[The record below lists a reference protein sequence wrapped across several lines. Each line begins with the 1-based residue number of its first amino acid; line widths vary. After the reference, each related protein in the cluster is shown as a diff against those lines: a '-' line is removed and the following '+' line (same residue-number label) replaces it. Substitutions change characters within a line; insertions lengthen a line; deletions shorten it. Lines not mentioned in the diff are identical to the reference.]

1 MLLLA
6 AALAL
11 LLFGDGGVVQ
21 AQSSRVLVSNRAF
34 FDRDLAAHFDNYDL
48 AQEFYTGSNEEGYTL
63 TSVTLILHSP
73 GVGTAP
79 TVKIFSGS
87 ANGTEVAT
95 LSDLGG
101 SKWGAPD
108 GTTLARRTR
117 YWVVAEGGNYEW
129 HTTGIQETSTS
140 APGFNILHYRES
152 RGKDTTGSFVKTQ
165 SRPLMITV
173 EGTIIFTT
181 NTAASGAPA
190 ITAPNVFRVPAALGV
205 SFSGIIDP
213 QGKTNIAD
221 SATYR
226 WQRFDSAG
234 ATLETDSI
242 GTASTYTLTEADVGK
257 TLKVVVN
264 FTDDYGISEGPLTSA
279 ATSAITAA
287 ATDCNAPPTLVGGA
301 TFLGGARKLGVGV
314 DTWYGFDSFFSG
326 TGSLDNVTFTTA
338 DANIYEIEQVLYV
351 PNDNGLDVVVK
362 NSNQEYSLS
371 TSDANTLVLHVC
383 DQGLYEFRNA
393 SRGTIDYF
401 FIHTGQNWL
410 THAERTIYLSQ
421 DTAAPTLDSATVDR
435 TSLALTFSEDLGA
448 AASLANGAFTVKK
461 TPRNAVQTT
470 LTLDSGAPPSVS
482 GSTVTLT
489 LDSASRVKAADTNV
503 LVSYTSPMSGTDNKL
518 VDKFGNEAA
527 TFTDV
532 AVTNTTVNIAAGG
545 APAITAPNV
554 FRVPAALGVDLSG
567 ITDPEGTTNIAD
579 NATYKWQRF
588 DATGS
593 SLETDSI
600 GTAST
605 YTLTDAD
612 AGKTLKVVV
621 NFTDD
626 DNNSEGP
633 LTSAATS
640 AITAAA
646 SCNAPTLVGGA
657 TFLGAARKL
666 GVGAQFYI
674 LDRGPTLYGFTNL
687 AGITGNAGMLDS
699 ATFTTA
705 ASNTYEI

>member
-1 MLLLA
+1 M
-6 AALAL
+6 
-11 LLFGDGGVVQ
+11 
-21 AQSSRVLVSNRAF
+21 
-34 FDRDLAAHFDNYDL
+34 
-48 AQEFYTGSNEEGYTL
+48 
-63 TSVTLILHSP
+63 
-73 GVGTAP
+73 
-79 TVKIFSGS
+79 
-87 ANGTEVAT
+87 
-95 LSDLGG
+95 
-101 SKWGAPD
+101 GAPD
-108 GTTLARRTR
+108 GTTLNDRTS

-129 HTTGIQETSTS
+129 HTTDNQETSTS
-140 APGFNILHYRES
+140 VPGFRVRNYREI
-152 RGKDTTGSFVKTQ
+152 RGKDTTGSFVKRRN
-165 SRPLMITV
+165 RPLMITV

-205 SFSGIIDP
+205 DFGGIIDP
-213 QGKTNIAD
+213 QGTANIAD

-242 GTASTYTLTEADVGK
+242 GTASTYTLTDADAGK

-264 FTDDYGISEGPLTSA
+264 FTDDANNSEGPLTSA
-279 ATSAITAA
+279 ATPAITAA
-287 ATDCNAPPTLVGGA
+287 ATDCNTPPTLVGGA
-301 TFLGGARKLGVGV
+301 TFLGGARKLVVGEH
-314 DTWYGFDSFFSG
+314 TTYLYGFNSFFSG
-326 TGSLDNVTFTTA
+326 VGSLDNVTFTTA
-338 DANIYEIEQVLYV
+338 DANIYEIEYVLDALNADALFV
-351 PNDNGLDVVVK
+351 SVI
-362 NSNQEYSLS
+362 NSNQNNSLF

-383 DQGLYEFRNA
+383 DQGPYEFRNA
-393 SRGTIDYF
+393 SFDYSRYSF
-401 FIHTGQNWL
+401 LIGLNWS

-435 TSLALTFSEDLGA
+435 RSLALTFSEDLGA
-448 AASLANGAFTVKK
+448 AASLANAAFTVKR
-461 TPRNAVQTT
+461 TRNAAQTT
-470 LTLDSGAPPSVS
+470 LTLDSGAPPSIS

-503 LVSYTSPMSGTDNKL
+503 LVSYTSPTSGTDNKL

-588 DATGS
+588 DSTGAN
-593 SLETDSI
+593 LETDSI
-600 GTAST
+600 GTDST

-633 LTSAATS
+633 LTSAATP

-657 TFLGAARKL
+657 TFLGGARTV
-666 GVGAQFYI
+666 GVEKFGDY
-674 LDRGPTLYGFTNL
+674 YGFWSVVRPIIAQRT
-687 AGITGNAGMLDS
+687 ARTTGGSLDS

-705 ASNTYEI
+705 DSNTHEIKYVITNSGRQFQVELDPAPLRLRQEDGGPA